1 MEQNI
6 SPEILD
12 KLTKVCICKNVT
24 RAKIKQAIKN
34 GADSFEKIQES
45 TGAGTGSCGAKRC
58 REKIESLIMEFNK
71 DKE

>member
-12 KLTKVCICKNVT
+12 KLTKVCLCKSVT
-24 RAKIKQAIKN
+24 RAKIKQAIRN
-34 GADSFEKIQES
+34 GANTFEKVQEA

-58 REKIESLIMEFNK
+58 REKIEELIKEF
-71 DKE
+71 